1 MRVFLLTKNAENA
14 CKIKAFKGN
23 WVKIKNGQKQTL
35 KLCRSK
41 KTIGMFPTATPTNNG
56 APSPGGANPSAYSLS
71 NKVYDIYTI
80 PTTLTFTSK
89 SNNATGAGTVTQ
101 YIFNNSFF
109 NAAVTTNGSAAASIV
124 NTYGDGW
131 TGKGYEQLF
140 GSVNQAAGLFI
151 KGFTVQAVN
160 HTSGAQLS
168 TPYNTLNFQ
177 VLNANLQGTMTPVP
191 FDVQSAV
198 NNMQQQIGILTIR
211 QGFRINALSQLSYS
225 HPENT
230 DFAWTFFTQ
239 ASSF

>member
-1 MRVFLLTKNAENA
+1 
-14 CKIKAFKGN
+14 
-23 WVKIKNGQKQTL
+23 
-35 KLCRSK
+35 
-41 KTIGMFPTATPTNNG
+41 MFPTANQPTMP
-56 APSPGGANPSAYSLS
+56 APSMGGQNPAAYTLS

-80 PTTLTFTSK
+80 PPNITFTSK
-89 SNNATGAGTVTQ
+89 SNNATGAGSVTQ
-101 YIFNNSFF
+101 YIFNNSYF
-109 NAAVTTNGSAAASIV
+109 NAAVTTNGSGAASIV
-124 NTYGDGW
+124 NTYGDGF

-140 GSVNQAAGLFI
+140 GSVNGGAGLWI

-177 VLNANLQGTMTPVP
+177 VLNANLQNGMTPVP

-198 NNMQQQIGILTIR
+198 NNLQQQVGILTIR
-211 QGFRINALSQLSYS
+211 QGFRINALGQLSYT